1 MQFDSLQAFFNMGG
15 YGFFVW
21 CSYGITFGSIGI
33 LIYLSATQEKRNLK
47 HIADKLKRDE
57 RLKAIRRNKNES
69 KA

>member
-15 YGFFVW
+15 YAFFVW

-47 HIADKLKRDE
+47 RIADKLKRDE